1 MESDDYD
8 GLRRLIYFRE
18 HDIFPF
24 HSQKIQNLYERF
36 CDDALKFCSSFYSL
50 YTSDGKG
57 SSTWRPSGHEYVSD
71 EIYEE
76 IMGKLALL
84 NRDSSGLAERWEA
97 LINVCLQ
104 ELKGASKAIERYE
117 M

>member
-1 MESDDYD
+1 
-8 GLRRLIYFRE
+8 
-18 HDIFPF
+18 
-24 HSQKIQNLYERF
+24 
-36 CDDALKFCSSFYSL
+36 
-50 YTSDGKG
+50 
-57 SSTWRPSGHEYVSD
+57 
-71 EIYEE
+71 
-76 IMGKLALL
+76 MGKLALL